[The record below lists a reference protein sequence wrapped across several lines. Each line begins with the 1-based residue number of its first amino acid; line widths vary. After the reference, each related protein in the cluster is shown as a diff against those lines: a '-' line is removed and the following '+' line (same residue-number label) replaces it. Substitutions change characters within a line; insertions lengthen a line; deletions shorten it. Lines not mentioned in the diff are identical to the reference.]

1 MKNTFLIVAILFVYQ
16 SFAQTTRTI
25 EVKVKDT
32 VELKVTSAD
41 VQITITQDYSDYYD
55 ESYEDEYEGYDEGDY
70 YDYSYE
76 SDYYNHMTR
85 KEKRQEKKNN
95 KKFEKEMKKLE
106 KEMARYE
113 ESMPP
118 VVEEAPYVDEISI
131 DSTAALDYSYDSYE
145 SYYMTY
151 AERKAKWITYL
162 TENNIPFDTTAV
174 GTNEYSDYGTF
185 NIQLTNLSL
194 AKLDLIYQFADS
206 VENSYPS
213 VTATHYESLEPKMA
227 DVYSDLYKK
236 AQSEATSLAK
246 VLGTTPSKVIRVYEP
261 VVDISNL
268 GESYTEMI
276 NNIIKK
282 GGDNLKP
289 ESKKT
294 YVERIFVFEIK

>member
-1 MKNTFLIVAILFVYQ
+1 MKNTLLIVAILCVYQ
-16 SFAQTTRTI
+16 AFAQTTRSI

-41 VQITITQDYSDYYD
+41 VQITIAQDYSDY
-55 ESYEDEYEGYDEGDY
+55 ESEYYEGEYEGYDEGDY
-70 YDYSYE
+70 YDYNYE
-76 SDYYNHMTR
+76 EDYYNQMTR

-106 KEMARYE
+106 EEMARYE
-113 ESMPP
+113 ESLTP
-118 VVEEAPYVDEISI
+118 VVEEVTY
-131 DSTAALDYSYDSYE
+131 DSTEIAYPIESYE

-151 AERKAKWITYL
+151 AERKAKWITFL
-162 TENNIPFDTTAV
+162 TENNIAFDTTAV
-174 GTNEYSDYGTF
+174 GTNEYSDYGSF
-185 NIQLTNLSL
+185 NIQLNNISIEKLNLV
-194 AKLDLIYQFADS
+194 YQFTDS

-236 AQSEATSLAK
+236 AQTDATSLAK
-246 VLGTTPSKVIRVYEP
+246 VLGATPVKVIRVYEP
-261 VVDISNL
+261 VIDISNF
-268 GESYTEMI
+268 GESYIDMV
-276 NNIIKK
+276 NNLLKK
-282 GGDNLKP
+282 GGENLKP

>member
-1 MKNTFLIVAILFVYQ
+1 MKNTLFILAIFCSFLT
-16 SFAQTTRTI
+16 FAQTTRSI

-32 VELKVTSAD
+32 VELKVISAD
-41 VQITITQDYSDYYD
+41 VQLTISQDYSDY
-55 ESYEDEYEGYDEGDY
+55 ESEYYEDEYDGYDEGDY
-70 YDYSYE
+70 YDYNYE
-76 SDYYNHMTR
+76 EDYYNHMTR

-106 KEMARYE
+106 EEMARYE

-118 VVEEAPYVDEISI
+118 VIEEMPPVIEEATY
-131 DSTAALDYSYDSYE
+131 DSTEIDYPIESYE

-162 TENNIPFDTTAV
+162 TQNNIAFDTTIV
-174 GTNEYSDYGTF
+174 GTNEYSDYGSF
-185 NIQLTNLSL
+185 NIQLNNLSIE
-194 AKLDLIYQFADS
+194 KLDLIYQFTDS

-213 VTATHYESLEPKMA
+213 VIATHYESLEPKMA

-236 AQSEATSLAK
+236 AQTEATSLAK
-246 VLGTTPSKVIRVYEP
+246 VLGATPVKVIRVYEP
-261 VVDISNL
+261 VLDISNF
-268 GESYTEMI
+268 GESYIDMV
-276 NNIIKK
+276 NNLLKK
-282 GGDNLKP
+282 GGENLKP

>member
-41 VQITITQDYSDYYD
+41 VQITITQDYSDYYG

-76 SDYYNHMTR
+76 PDYYNHMTR

-113 ESMPP
+113 ESLPPP
-118 VVEEAPYVDEISI
+118 VIEEVSY
-131 DSTAALDYSYDSYE
+131 DSTEIDYAIESYE

-174 GTNEYSDYGTF
+174 GTNEYSDYGSF

-194 AKLDLIYQFADS
+194 TKLDLIYQFADS

-246 VLGTTPSKVIRVYEP
+246 VLGATPTKVIRVYEP
-261 VVDISNL
+261 VIDISNL

>member
-41 VQITITQDYSDYYD
+41 VQITITQDYSDYYG

-70 YDYSYE
+70 YDYNYE
-76 SDYYNHMTR
+76 EDYYNHMTR

-106 KEMARYE
+106 EEMARYE
-113 ESMPP
+113 ESFPPP
-118 VVEEAPYVDEISI
+118 VIEEVTY
-131 DSTAALDYSYDSYE
+131 DSTEIDYPIESFE

-162 TENNIPFDTTAV
+162 TVNNIPFDTAAV
-174 GTNEYSDYGTF
+174 GTNEYSDYGSF

-194 AKLDLIYQFADS
+194 TKLDLIYQFADS

-213 VTATHYESLEPKMA
+213 VVATHYESLEPKMA
-227 DVYSDLYKK
+227 DVYSSLYKK
-236 AQSEATSLAK
+236 AQAEATSLAK

-261 VVDISNL
+261 VVDISNF
-268 GESYTEMI
+268 GEAYTEMI
-276 NNIIKK
+276 NNIMKK
-282 GGDNLKP
+282 GGENLKP

>member
-1 MKNTFLIVAILFVYQ
+1 MKNTLFILAIFCSFLT
-16 SFAQTTRTI
+16 FAQTTRSI

-41 VQITITQDYSDYYD
+41 VQITVSQDYNDYENEYYEGEYD
-55 ESYEDEYEGYDEGDY
+55 GYEGYDDSEY
-70 YDYSYE
+70 NYDYE

-106 KEMARYE
+106 EEMARFE
-113 ESMPP
+113 QSLTP
-118 VVEEAPYVDEISI
+118 VVEEVTY
-131 DSTAALDYSYDSYE
+131 DSTEIDYPIETYE

-151 AERKAKWITYL
+151 AERKAKWITFL
-162 TENNIPFDTTAV
+162 TENNIAFDTTVV
-174 GTNEYSDYGTF
+174 GTNEYSDYGSF
-185 NIQLTNLSL
+185 NIQVNNLSIE
-194 AKLDLIYQFADS
+194 KLDLIYQFTDS

-227 DVYSDLYKK
+227 EVYSDLYKK
-236 AQSEATSLAK
+236 AQTEANSLAK
-246 VLGTTPSKVIRVYEP
+246 VLGATPVKVIRVYEP
-261 VVDISNL
+261 VIDISNF
-268 GESYTEMI
+268 GESYIDMV
-276 NNIIKK
+276 NNLLKK
-282 GGDNLKP
+282 GGENLKP

>member
-41 VQITITQDYSDYYD
+41 VQITITKDYSDYYV
-55 ESYEDEYEGYDEGDY
+55 ESYEDEYEGYDECDY
-70 YDYSYE
+70 YDYNYE
-76 SDYYNHMTR
+76 EDYYNHMTR
-85 KEKRQEKKNN
+85 KEKSQEKKNN

-106 KEMARYE
+106 EEMARYE
-113 ESMPP
+113 ESLPPP
-118 VVEEAPYVDEISI
+118 VIEEVTY
-131 DSTAALDYSYDSYE
+131 DSTEIDYPIESFE

-151 AERKAKWITYL
+151 SERKAKWITYL

-174 GTNEYSDYGTF
+174 GTNEYSDYGSF

-194 AKLDLIYQFADS
+194 TKLDLIYQFADS

-213 VTATHYESLEPKMA
+213 VVATHYESLEPKMA
-227 DVYSDLYKK
+227 DVYSSLYKK
-236 AQSEATSLAK
+236 AQAEATSLAK

-261 VVDISNL
+261 VVDISNF
-268 GESYTEMI
+268 GEAYTEMI
-276 NNIIKK
+276 NNIMKK
-282 GGDNLKP
+282 GGGNLKP
-289 ESKKT
+289 DSKKT